1 MKKLALIILFFL
13 LSNCSFDTKTGIWEN
28 SQIVSGKNED
38 ERFKDFTTL
47 ENEDESFNS
56 IVRPMKNL
64 QLIIEKP
71 KNVISW
77 IDEFYNKSNNYDNFT
92 YKNLNELIFKSN
104 KISKHTINQK
114 ILFDNQNIFL
124 SDNRGNI
131 IVYSISLKKI
141 IYKFNFYQKKYKKL
155 EKKIKLTIEKN
166 IIYVS
171 DNIGHIYAL
180 NYKTNK
186 VIWAKNYK
194 IPFRS
199 NLKLTKKLLLVA
211 DQNNNFYLLNKL
223 NGEIARFIP
232 TEETTL
238 KNDFINSIGYS
249 DDIIYFL
256 NTYGSLYSINEDDLK
271 INWFINLNKSVDI
284 NAASLFYSNP
294 IIINKDKVIVSTT
307 PYLYVFDAKTGVT
320 SLKLAVSSIV
330 HPIISGNNL
339 FLVTKNNLLVCLST
353 QTGKVIYSLNISE
366 EIGDFL
372 NIKSKQIFI
381 KSLIIVNS
389 KLSIFLQN
397 SYLTQLDVNGKV
409 TSVDKLPQKLN
420 SFPIFINDSILYLN
434 NKNKLIILN

>member
-1 MKKLALIILFFL
+1 M
-13 LSNCSFDTKTGIWEN
+13 
-28 SQIVSGKNED
+28 
-38 ERFKDFTTL
+38 
-47 ENEDESFNS
+47 
-56 IVRPMKNL
+56 
-64 QLIIEKP
+64 
-71 KNVISW
+71 
-77 IDEFYNKSNNYDNFT
+77 
-92 YKNLNELIFKSN
+92 
-104 KISKHTINQK
+104 
-114 ILFDNQNIFL
+114 
-124 SDNRGNI
+124 
-131 IVYSISLKKI
+131 
-141 IYKFNFYQKKYKKL
+141 
-155 EKKIKLTIEKN
+155 
-166 IIYVS
+166 
-171 DNIGHIYAL
+171 
-180 NYKTNK
+180 
-186 VIWAKNYK
+186 
-194 IPFRS
+194 
-199 NLKLTKKLLLVA
+199 
-211 DQNNNFYLLNKL
+211 
-223 NGEIARFIP
+223 
-232 TEETTL
+232 
-238 KNDFINSIGYS
+238 
-249 DDIIYFL
+249 
-256 NTYGSLYSINEDDLK
+256 K